1 VSGPVEV
8 LVRERAVI
16 VCCGSGGV
24 GKTTTAAALGVA
36 AALAGRRA
44 CVVTV
49 DPARRLADALG
60 DRGGVGEPTHVDG
73 PWSGELRAVMLDA
86 KTTFDALIERY
97 ATDPGQ
103 ARRILH
109 NRVYV
114 NLASVLSG
122 TQEYMATE
130 KLFELH
136 QSGEF
141 DLVVVDTPPTRHA
154 LDFLDAP
161 KRLEG
166 FLSNRI
172 FRAVVAPKGSYL
184 RVAHVASQA
193 LVRSIAKATGAEI
206 VDDTVAFFQAFQ
218 GMEEGFRERAARV
231 DQLLGEK
238 ETGFVLIAAPRVD
251 AIDDAA
257 YFGEAL
263 KARSLRVDA
272 LVVNRVLPDFGPVPQ
287 PVPAADD
294 AWGELVSN
302 LADLATLRHDE
313 QDSFAGLAAAVEP
326 APVVHVPYL
335 EHDVHDLEGLLQ
347 LVRHLES

>member
-1 VSGPVEV
+1 VSGTIEG
-8 LVRERAVI
+8 LVRRRGVL

-36 AALAGRRA
+36 AALLGRRA

-60 DRGGVGEPTHVDG
+60 ATTHTDAPASVVG
-73 PWSGELRAVMLDA
+73 PWPGALDAVMLDA

-97 ATDPGQ
+97 AADADQ
-103 ARRILH
+103 ARRILS
-109 NRVYV
+109 NRVYL

-136 QSGEF
+136 NSGDY

-166 FLSNRI
+166 FLSNRL

-184 RVAHVASQA
+184 RAAHVASQV
-193 LVRSIAKATGAEI
+193 LVRSIAKATGAQI

-231 DQLLGEK
+231 DELLAK
-238 ETGFVLIAAPRVD
+238 HETGFVLVAAPRVD
-251 AIDDAA
+251 AIGDAA
-257 YFGEAL
+257 YFARAL
-263 KARSLRVDA
+263 AERSLHVDT
-272 LVVNRVLPDFGPVPQ
+272 LVVNRVAPDFGVP
-287 PVPAADD
+287 PAITGD
-294 AWGELVSN
+294 AAWRALVANLSDLSEL
-302 LADLATLRHDE
+302 RKEE
-313 QDSFAGLAAAVEP
+313 QGSFVGLAAAVAP
-326 APVVHVPYL
+326 APVVHVPDVD
-335 EHDVHDLEGLLQ
+335 HDVHDIEGLLQ

>member
-1 VSGPVEV
+1 MSSAIAS
-8 LVRERAVI
+8 LVRERAVLI
-16 VCCGSGGV
+16 CCGSGGV
-24 GKTTTAAALGVA
+24 GKTTTAAALGA
-36 AALAGRRA
+36 ATALAGRRA

-60 DRGGVGEPTHVDG
+60 GLEMTAAPKSVAG
-73 PWSGELRAVMLDA
+73 PWSGSLEAVMLDA
-86 KTTFDALIERY
+86 KTTFDSLIERH
-97 ATDPGQ
+97 ATDADQ
-103 ARRILH
+103 AQRILK

-136 QSGEF
+136 HSG
-141 DLVVVDTPPTRHA
+141 DYDVVVVDTPPTRHA

-166 FLSNRI
+166 FLSNRL

-184 RVAHVASQA
+184 RAAHAASQV

-231 DQLLGEK
+231 EELLK
-238 ETGFVLIAAPRVD
+238 EDATGFILVAAPRVD
-251 AIDDAA
+251 AVGDAVFFA
-257 YFGEAL
+257 DAL
-263 KARSLRVDA
+263 KTRALKIDA
-272 LVVNRVLPDFGPVPQ
+272 LVVNRVLPDFGPPVD
-287 PVPAADD
+287 VPASDGS
-294 AWGELVSN
+294 WRELLAN
-302 LADLATLRHDE
+302 LAELAALGE
-313 QDSFAGLAAAVEP
+313 QERASFAGLAEAVAP
-326 APVVHVPYL
+326 SPVVHVPFL
-335 EHDVHDLEGLLQ
+335 DHDVFDLEGLLQ
-347 LVRHLES
+347 LVRHLET

>member
-1 VSGPVEV
+1 MSGPIEK
-8 LVRERAVI
+8 LVRERAVL

-60 DRGGVGEPTHVDG
+60 DRGVVDEPTTVEG
-73 PWSGELRAVMLDA
+73 PWHGELRAVMLDA

-97 ATDPGQ
+97 ATDPDQ
-103 ARRILH
+103 AQRILH

-136 QSGEF
+136 DSG
-141 DLVVVDTPPTRHA
+141 DYDVVVVDTPPTRHA

-184 RVAHVASQA
+184 RAAHVASQA
-193 LVRSIAKATGAEI
+193 LVRAIARATGAEI

-218 GMEEGFRERAARV
+218 GMEEGFRARAARV
-231 DQLLGEK
+231 EELLGEE
-238 ETGFVLIAAPRVD
+238 ETGFVLVAAPRVD
-251 AIDDAA
+251 AIGDAA
-257 YFGEAL
+257 YFVEAL
-263 KARSLRVDA
+263 KTRALHVDA
-272 LVVNRVLPDFGPVPQ
+272 LIVNRVLPDFGPP
-287 PVPAADD
+287 PVNPPSVAD
-294 AWGELVSN
+294 AWQALVSN
-302 LADLATLRHDE
+302 LSDLATLHRRE
-313 QDSFAGLAAAVEP
+313 RGSFAGLAEAVEP
-326 APVVHVPYL
+326 SPVVHVPYL
-335 EHDVHDLEGLLQ
+335 EHDVHDIEGLLQ

>member
-1 VSGPVEV
+1 MSGTVET
-8 LVRERAVI
+8 LVREQAVL

-36 AALAGRRA
+36 AALAGRSA
-44 CVVTV
+44 CVITV

-60 DRGGVGEPTHVDG
+60 DQGVVDEPTEVDG
-73 PWSGELRAVMLDA
+73 PWPGELHAVMLDA
-86 KTTFDALIERY
+86 KTTFDALIQRY
-97 ATDPGQ
+97 ASDADQ
-103 ARRILH
+103 AQRILH

-130 KLFELH
+130 KLFELYD
-136 QSGEF
+136 SGSY

-193 LVRSIAKATGAEI
+193 LVRAIAKATGADI

-231 DQLLGEK
+231 EQLLGEDK
-238 ETGFVLIAAPRVD
+238 TGFVLIAAPRVD
-251 AIDDAA
+251 AIGDAA
-257 YFGEAL
+257 YFAQAL
-263 KARSLRVDA
+263 KDRSLNVDA
-272 LVVNRVLPDFGPVPQ
+272 LIVNRVLPDFGP
-287 PVPAADD
+287 PVANASADEG
-294 AWGELVSN
+294 AWGDLVTN
-302 LADLATLRHDE
+302 LADLATLRRGE
-313 QDSFAGLAAAVEP
+313 QESFAGLAEAVTP